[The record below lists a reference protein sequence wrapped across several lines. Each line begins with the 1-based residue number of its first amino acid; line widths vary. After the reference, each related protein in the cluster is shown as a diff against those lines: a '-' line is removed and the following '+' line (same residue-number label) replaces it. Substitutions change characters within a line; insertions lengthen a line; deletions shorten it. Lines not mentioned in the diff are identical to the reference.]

1 MRRTALFLLVALS
14 GPATAAPP
22 SAEGVEFFEKHVRPL
37 LVQHCQ
43 SCHGP
48 QKQHGGLRLD
58 TKADFFKGGDNG
70 PVVVVGDPE
79 KSPLIHAVRQDG
91 SVKKMPPKT
100 QLEAPAVAVLSEW
113 VKRGAPWPDGGPVA
127 RTRTVAEVRE
137 QHWSFRPVHKP
148 AVPAVK
154 DSAAVRTSVDAFVL
168 ADLEKK
174 GLRLSAP
181 ADLRTLLRRVTFDL
195 TGLPPTPEEVDAF
208 LADRSADA
216 YEKVV
221 DRLLASPAYGERWG
235 RHWLDVAR
243 YADTKGY
250 VFTEERRYP
259 YSYTYRDWVIRAFN
273 EDLPYNQFVQQQLA
287 ADLLPPYRGVADL
300 PAATDDN
307 RSLAALGYL
316 TLGRR
321 FLNNTADIIDDRIDV
336 VSRGLQGLT
345 VACARCHD
353 HKFDPIPQK
362 DYYSLYGV
370 FDSCQE
376 PAELPL
382 VGQPEPTP
390 AYQAFEKEL
399 SKRQEAVAKYK
410 EEHQTELKARNRK
423 FQDELKA
430 LEKKV
435 EEWKVTAE
443 GAPPRAMV
451 LVDRPQPHNPY
462 VFLRGNPGNR
472 GPAVPRQYLE
482 VLSSDRKPFTRGSG
496 RLELAQAIA
505 SPDNPLTARVLVNR
519 VWLHHFGTGLV
530 RTPSDFGLRGEPPTH
545 PELLDWLAATF
556 VEGGWSIK
564 KLHRTLVLSSVYRQ
578 SSVDR
583 PEAAAVDPEN
593 RLLWRMNRHR
603 LEFEALRDS
612 LLAVAGRL
620 DRKMGG
626 KGEEIAAPPFGKR
639 RTVYGFIDR
648 QNLPGLF
655 RTFDLASPD
664 ASTPQRFTTTVPQQ
678 ALFLMNSPFPADQ
691 ARALV
696 ARPDVVAAKTDE
708 ERIDRLYRL
717 AFGRPAD
724 PAEVKL
730 GLEFLT
736 AARASQA
743 KTSPGQ
749 LNAWEQYGQVLL
761 LSNEFAFVD

>member
-1 MRRTALFLLVALS
+1 MRPTALFLLVALS
-14 GPATAAPP
+14 GPASAAPP
-22 SAEGVEFFEKHVRPL
+22 SAEGVEYFEKNVRPL

-48 QKQHGGLRLD
+48 QKQHGGFRID
-58 TKADFFKGGDNG
+58 TKADFLKGGDNG
-70 PVVVVGDPE
+70 PVVVPGEPE

-91 SVKKMPPKT
+91 TVKKMPPKST
-100 QLEAPAVAVLSEW
+100 LEAPAVAILTEW
-113 VKRGAPWPDGGPVA
+113 VKQGSPWPDGGPAAVA
-127 RTRTVAEVRE
+127 RTVAEVRE
-137 QHWSFRPVHKP
+137 QHWSFRPVRKP
-148 AVPAVK
+148 AVPGVQDA
-154 DSAAVRTSVDAFVL
+154 AAVRTPVDAFIL
-168 ADLEKK
+168 AELEKK
-174 GLRLSAP
+174 GLRLSAAVDP
-181 ADLRTLLRRVTFDL
+181 RTLLRRVTFDL
-195 TGLPPTPEEVDAF
+195 TGLPPTPEEVEAF
-208 LADRSADA
+208 LADRSADG

-250 VFTEERRYP
+250 VFTEERRFP

-287 ADLLPPYRGVADL
+287 ADLLPHG
-300 PAATDDN
+300 DDN

-321 FLNNTADIIDDRIDV
+321 FLNNNADIIDDRIDV
-336 VSRGLQGLT
+336 VCRGLQGLT
-345 VACARCHD
+345 VSCARCHD

-362 DYYSLYGV
+362 DYYSLYGI

-382 VGQPEPTP
+382 FGQPEQTA

-399 SKRQEAVAKYK
+399 TKRQEAVAKYR
-410 EEHQTELKARNRK
+410 EEHQAELKAKNRK

-462 VFLRGNPGNR
+462 VFLRGNPGNH
-472 GPAVPRQYLE
+472 GPNVPRQYLE
-482 VLSSDRKPFTRGSG
+482 VVSRDRKPFTKGSG

-505 SPDNPLTARVLVNR
+505 SADNPLTARVLVNR
-519 VWLHHFGTGLV
+519 VWLHHFGAGLV

-545 PELLDWLAATF
+545 PQLLDWLAATF
-556 VEGGWSIK
+556 VENGWSIK
-564 KLHRTLVLSSVYRQ
+564 ELHRTLVLSSGYRQ

-583 PEAAAVDPEN
+583 PEAAALDPEN
-593 RLLWRMNRHR
+593 RLLWRMNRRR

-620 DRKMGG
+620 DTRMGG

-655 RTFDLASPD
+655 RAFDLASPD
-664 ASTPQRFTTTVPQQ
+664 STSPQRFTTTVPQQ
-678 ALFLMNSPFPADQ
+678 ALFLMNSPFPAEQ

-708 ERIDRLYRL
+708 ERIDRLHRL
-717 AFGRPAD
+717 TFGRPAD

-730 GLEFLT
+730 GLEFLQ
-736 AARASQA
+736 AAQASQG
-743 KTSPGQ
+743 KKEKGQ